1 MNLEYLDKIEL
12 AHSKLI
18 LRNDQIVEFHLEDNF
33 YFILKESLEMN
44 EALIKITKSVPHQ
57 IIVIAGDLSLNDS
70 DSRNCLSTKKAT
82 DPILAISLVTKS
94 LPQKLIANFIVSFQ
108 KPLVPTRTF
117 SKLEDA
123 EKWLSKDKS

>member
-33 YFILKESLEMN
+33 YFTLKESLEMN
-44 EALIKITKSVPHQ
+44 EALIKITKSVSHK

-70 DSRNCLSTKKAT
+70 DSRNFSSTKKAA

>member
-33 YFILKESLEMN
+33 YFTLKESLEMN
-44 EALIKITKSVPHQ
+44 EALIKITKSVSHK

-70 DSRNCLSTKKAT
+70 DSRNFLSTKKAT
-82 DPILAISLVTKS
+82 DPILAMVLVTKS
-94 LPQKLIANFIVSFQ
+94 LPQKLIANFVVSFQ